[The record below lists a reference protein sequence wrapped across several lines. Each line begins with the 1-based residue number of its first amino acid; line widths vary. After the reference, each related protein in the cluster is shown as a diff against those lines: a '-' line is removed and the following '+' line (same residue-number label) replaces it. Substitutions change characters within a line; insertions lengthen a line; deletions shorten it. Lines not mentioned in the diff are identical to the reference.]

1 MKIEYEGTEFGDPI
15 EISSTA
21 DDTEW
26 EGFSDNEAIQD
37 WQNLVAD
44 ALLWFPQEKPKRV
57 KPSGSLRASI
67 L

>member
-26 EGFSDNEAIQD
+26 EGFSAMKLSKTGRI
-37 WQNLVAD
+37 
-44 ALLWFPQEKPKRV
+44 
-57 KPSGSLRASI
+57 SLRTLHHGSHKRRRCV
-67 L
+67 